1 MDKIIHITPGFA
13 VTSAL
18 TAEDFAEVARLGFRA
33 VVSNLLDGETPGQL
47 TARAEAGLAWR
58 AGLRFAHV
66 PAAKHDLFTDPVVEG
81 MADAVRRLEGPVL
94 AHCQSGVRAA
104 IVWAAASAR
113 SQPVDCVLER
123 LTAAGFDLDFLRDEL
138 ESQADRKRW
147 LGNSVAALDCG
158 CEQNVVRLPDTK
170 AKAA

>member
-1 MDKIIHITPGFA
+1 MDKITTITPGFA

-18 TAEDFAEVARLGFRA
+18 APEDFAEAARLGFRA
-33 VVSNLLDGETPGQL
+33 ILSNVPDGESADQL
-47 TARAEAGLAWR
+47 TARDEAVLAWR
-58 AGLRFAHV
+58 AGLKFAHV
-66 PAAKHDLFTDPVVEG
+66 PACKLDLFTDPVVEG
-81 MADAVRRLEGPVL
+81 MNDAVGRLDGPIL
-94 AHCQSGVRAA
+94 AHCKSGLRSA

-138 ESQADRKRW
+138 DAQADRKRW
-147 LGNSVAALDCG
+147 LGDPAVGLDCG
-158 CEQNVVRLPDTK
+158 CAEKPVVRLPT